1 MLKTV
6 DVVEYNAQKNISVLL
21 DVLHGSDALWIQL
34 YVFSLD
40 LAFSVLRVSFDFT
53 HMVFSFWM

>member
-21 DVLHGSDALWIQL
+21 DVLHGSDAL
-34 YVFSLD
+34 
-40 LAFSVLRVSFDFT
+40 
-53 HMVFSFWM
+53 